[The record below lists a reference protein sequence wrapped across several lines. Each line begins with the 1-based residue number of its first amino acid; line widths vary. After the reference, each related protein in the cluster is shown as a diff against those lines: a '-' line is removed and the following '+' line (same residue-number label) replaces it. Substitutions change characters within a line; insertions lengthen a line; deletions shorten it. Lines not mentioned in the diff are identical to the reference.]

1 MDASRLSPESRVA
14 GAAVLYRLYDIG
26 WEIDLERALELLRS
40 QAPERVRPVRG
51 EGATLRI
58 PNPPVSVVLGAERLV
73 LDDGTSHDVE
83 ISARLFDFGVASL
96 RLSVPVPA
104 NATWA
109 SFTAFGRALH
119 AAPAAV
125 ALLDEH
131 RRMLAERI
139 AGAVERPHVAPV
151 VEDYIVFRLHAVT
164 RPDGTPCPPA
174 ALADDVLVPLLLDES
189 RPLSEA
195 ARKELLPH
203 RFSYYA
209 DDLAVLTWDNA
220 LVLEPS
226 RDDDTVS
233 YILEFA
239 NAQLLEL
246 RWYDSRLEAELQT
259 VLERSARVR
268 GRGVARLFTRR
279 YGDLLEDLQQLVGDA
294 TEITERV
301 DNALKVTDD
310 VYLARIY
317 GAALEVF
324 RGKAWRAGVDR
335 KVAILRE
342 TYAMLNAETQTA
354 RGELLEVAIVV
365 LILVEIVLALVR

>member
-1 MDASRLSPESRVA
+1 MEAPRLSSESRVA

-26 WEIDLERALELLRS
+26 WEIDLARAEELLRS
-40 QAPERVRPVRG
+40 RAPARARPERG

-58 PNPPVSVVLGAERLV
+58 PNPPVTVGLGTERLE
-73 LDDGTSHDVE
+73 LADGSSHDVE
-83 ISARLFDFGVASL
+83 VSARLFDFGVASL
-96 RLSVPVPA
+96 RLSVPVPSG
-104 NATWA
+104 ATWA
-109 SFTAFGRALH
+109 AFTQFGRALH
-119 AAPAAV
+119 AAPAAI
-125 ALLDEH
+125 ALLDDH
-131 RRMLAERI
+131 RRLLAERI

-151 VEDYIVFRLHAVT
+151 IEDYIVFRLHAVT
-164 RPDGTPCPPA
+164 SPDGTLCPPA
-174 ALADDVLVPLLLDES
+174 ALADDALVPLLLDES

-195 ARKELLPH
+195 ARRELLPH

-209 DDLAVLTWDNA
+209 DDLAVVTWDNA

-246 RWYDSRLEAELQT
+246 RWYDSRLEAELQA
-259 VLERSARVR
+259 VLERSARAR
-268 GRGVARLFTRR
+268 GRGISRLFTRR

-342 TYAMLNAETQTA
+342 TYAMLNAETQTT

-365 LILVEIVLALVR
+365 LILAEIGLALVR

>member
-1 MDASRLSPESRVA
+1 M
-14 GAAVLYRLYDIG
+14 
-26 WEIDLERALELLRS
+26 
-40 QAPERVRPVRG
+40 
-51 EGATLRI
+51 
-58 PNPPVSVVLGAERLV
+58 
-73 LDDGTSHDVE
+73 
-83 ISARLFDFGVASL
+83 
-96 RLSVPVPA
+96 
-104 NATWA
+104 
-109 SFTAFGRALH
+109 
-119 AAPAAV
+119 
-125 ALLDEH
+125 
-131 RRMLAERI
+131 AERI

-151 VEDYIVFRLHAVT
+151 IEDYIVFRLHAVT
-164 RPDGTPCPPA
+164 SPDGTLCPPA
-174 ALADDVLVPLLLDES
+174 ALADDALVPLLLDES

-195 ARKELLPH
+195 ARRELLPH

-209 DDLAVLTWDNA
+209 DDLAVVTWDNA

-246 RWYDSRLEAELQT
+246 RWYDSRLEAELQA
-259 VLERSARVR
+259 VLERSARAR
-268 GRGVARLFTRR
+268 GRGISRLFTRR

-342 TYAMLNAETQTA
+342 TYAMLNAETQTT

-365 LILVEIVLALVR
+365 LILAEIGLALVR